1 MKQQLLHLIA
11 SGIITASCLLTTE
24 LQAQNTF
31 PINGSV
37 GIGTTAPNSSS
48 ILELNSVTKGFL
60 APRMTKT
67 QRDAIVNPA
76 VGLMIYQTN
85 NTPGYYFWSGTAW
98 LSMRQSVLS
107 RNLNNLTAP
116 TAINASLLPNA
127 AGVIDL
133 GASNL
138 SWRDLYLTGNIY
150 KNGISWISNAGTNNF
165 WAGEQAGSGQTNSS
179 ANTGIG
185 KQALSGVLSGANN
198 TAVGFQSLL
207 LDAGGN
213 GNTAVGSLALRQNV
227 SGNNNVGVGYFA
239 TYGTSS
245 GSNNVGV
252 GYAALY
258 GNQTGYSNVA
268 IGSYAF
274 YGNGASKNCVA
285 IGDSAMMNHNNPDPH
300 FNGEFTLNPPST
312 AVGSKA
318 LFSDLNGPGNTAVG
332 SWAMLNNLSGG
343 YNTVMGTMA
352 LQNSNSSSNTA
363 IGALTLFSLT
373 TGNNN
378 TAVGASAAANM
389 DPSGLQNVAIGSN
402 SLVGGRSYN
411 VAVGFNT
418 GASTGTFD
426 NTTTIGTD
434 ARATATD
441 MVRLGNAFVSS
452 IGGQVTWTS
461 LSDGRFKENI
471 QENVPGLAFINKLR
485 PVTYVVNRTK
495 LNDYLEIDKNLPEG
509 TSSYKGAPMSETT
522 TGFVA
527 QEVEQVA
534 KELNF
539 DFSGVDKPDNNKDLY
554 GLRYSEFVVPVVKA
568 IQELDAATKQKDEKI
583 EELEKAL
590 VAKNAQTEQLAKA
603 IDLLTQRLDAL
614 QLDMNAC
621 CSVQDANK
629 VSTDMSAAPSLTATP
644 NPATS
649 TTSIRFSQASAGG
662 LLSITAANGSVVFEQ
677 TISTVNGSVEV
688 DCTTLAAGVYT
699 CKLTA
704 NGKTV
709 AATRLLVTK

>member
-1 MKQQLLHLIA
+1 MKQRFLQLIVG
-11 SGIITASCLLTTE
+11 SVITASCLLTTE

-31 PINGSV
+31 PANGSV
-37 GIGTTAPNSSS
+37 GIGTTAPNTSS

-60 APRMTKT
+60 APRMTKA

-85 NTPGYYFWSGTAW
+85 NSAGYYFWNGTSW
-98 LSMRQSVLS
+98 LSMRQSVVS
-107 RNLNNLTAP
+107 KNLGNLTAP
-116 TAINASLLPNA
+116 TAINTSLLPNTT
-127 AGVIDL
+127 GVIDL
-133 GASNL
+133 GEPNFA
-138 SWRDLYLTGNIY
+138 WRDLYLSGSIY
-150 KNGISWISNAGTNNF
+150 KNGVSWISNSGTNNF
-165 WAGEQAGSGQTNSS
+165 WAGEQAGSGQNGSY
-179 ANTGIG
+179 ANTGVG
-185 KQALSGVLSGANN
+185 KLALGGVLSGGLN
-198 TAVGFQSLL
+198 TAVGFESLL
-207 LDAGGN
+207 LNAGGN
-213 GNTAVGSLALRQNV
+213 GNTGLGSLAMHQNV
-227 SGNNNVGVGYFA
+227 SGNNNVGIGYFA
-239 TYGTSS
+239 NYGNSS

-252 GYAALY
+252 GFAALY

-285 IGDSAMMNHNNPDPH
+285 IGDSALMNHNNPDPH
-300 FNGEFTLNPPST
+300 FINGFVINPPST
-312 AVGSKA
+312 AIGSKA
-318 LFSDLNGPGNTAVG
+318 LFRDLNGAGNTAVG
-332 SWAMLNNLSGG
+332 SWAMYNNLSGG
-343 YNTVMGTMA
+343 FNTVMGSSA
-352 LQNSNSSSNTA
+352 LVNSNSSNNTSIGAYTLYSLTDGNDNTA
-363 IGALTLFSLT
+363 LGRSAGAF
-373 TGNNN
+373 
-378 TAVGASAAANM
+378 V
-389 DPSGLQNVAIGSN
+389 DPSGDQNVAIGSN

-411 VAVGFNT
+411 VAIGYNT
-418 GASTGTFD
+418 GASAGTMD

-434 ARATATD
+434 ARATATN
-441 MVRLGNAFVSS
+441 MVRLGNIYVNS

-471 QENVPGLAFINKLR
+471 KEDVPGLAFINKLR

-495 LNDYLEIDKNLPEG
+495 LNDFLEIDKNLPEG

-527 QEVEQVA
+527 QEVEQAA

-621 CSVQDANK
+621 CSVQDAGK
-629 VSTDMSAAPSLTATP
+629 VSTDMSATPSLTATP

-704 NGKTV
+704 DGKTV
-709 AATRLLVTK
+709 AATRLAVTK

>member
-1 MKQQLLHLIA
+1 MKQHLLQLIA
-11 SGIITASCLLTTE
+11 GGIFTVSCLLSPAV
-24 LQAQNTF
+24 QAQNTF
-31 PINGSV
+31 PANGSV

-48 ILELNSVTKGFL
+48 ILELSSVTKGFL
-60 APRMTKT
+60 APRMTKA

-85 NTPGYYFWSGTAW
+85 NTPGYYYWSGTAW

-107 RNLNNLTAP
+107 KNLGNLTAP

-127 AGVIDL
+127 SGGIDL

-138 SWRDLYLTGNIY
+138 AWRDLYLTGSIY
-150 KNGISWISNAGTNNF
+150 KNGTVWMSNSGTNNF
-165 WAGEQAGSGQTNSS
+165 WAGELAGAGQSNSS
-179 ANTGIG
+179 ANTGVG
-185 KQALSGVLSGANN
+185 KQALGGVLSGGNN
-198 TAVGFQSLL
+198 TAVGYQSLL
-207 LDAGGN
+207 VDAGGN
-213 GNTAVGSLALRQNV
+213 GNAALGSQSLRQNV
-227 SGNNNVGVGYFA
+227 SGNNNVGVGYFSMF
-239 TYGTSS
+239 GNSV

-252 GYAALY
+252 GFAALY

-300 FNGEFTLNPPST
+300 FNGGFVINPPST

-318 LFSDLNGPGNTAVG
+318 LYRDLNGVGNTAVG
-332 SWAMLNNLSGG
+332 SWAMYNNLSGG

-352 LQNSNSSSNTA
+352 MQNCNSSNNTGLGAFTLNSLTTGSNNTA
-363 IGALTLFSLT
+363 IGS
-373 TGNNN
+373 
-378 TAVGASAAANM
+378 SAAANVN
-389 DPSGLQNVAIGSN
+389 PVGLQNVAVGAN

-411 VAVGFNT
+411 VAVGYNT
-418 GASTGTFD
+418 GASAGTMD

-441 MVRLGNAFVSS
+441 MVRIGNVFVSS

-471 QENVPGLAFINKLR
+471 KEDVPGLAFINKLR

-509 TSSYKGAPMSETT
+509 TSSYKGAAMSETT
-522 TGFVA
+522 TGFIA
-527 QEVEQVA
+527 QEVEQSA

-568 IQELDAATKQKDEKI
+568 IQELDAATKEKDEKI

-603 IDLLTQRLDAL
+603 IDILTQRLDAM

-621 CSVQDANK
+621 CSVNDASK
-629 VSTDMSAAPSLTATP
+629 ASSDMTSAPSLTATP
-644 NPATS
+644 NPAAS
-649 TTSIRFSQASAGG
+649 TTSIRFTQASAGG

-677 TISTVNGSVEV
+677 TISVVNGSVEV

-699 CKLTA
+699 CKLIA
-704 NGKTV
+704 NDKTV
-709 AATRLLVTK
+709 ATTRLLVTK